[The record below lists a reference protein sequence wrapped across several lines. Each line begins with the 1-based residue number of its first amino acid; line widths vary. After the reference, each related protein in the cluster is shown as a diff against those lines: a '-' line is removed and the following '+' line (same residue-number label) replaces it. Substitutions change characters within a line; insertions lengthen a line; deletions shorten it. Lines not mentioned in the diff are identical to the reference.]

1 MNDKTKIAKVAK
13 SDNYLG
19 NIYFNGFGVG
29 VSATDISVTMT
40 LGKEDIGR
48 LVMPFGTAKSLL
60 AELARNIE
68 GVENALGEICT
79 IEETYKKMEKLWE
92 K

>member
-48 LVMPFGTAKSLL
+48 LGMPFGTAKSLL